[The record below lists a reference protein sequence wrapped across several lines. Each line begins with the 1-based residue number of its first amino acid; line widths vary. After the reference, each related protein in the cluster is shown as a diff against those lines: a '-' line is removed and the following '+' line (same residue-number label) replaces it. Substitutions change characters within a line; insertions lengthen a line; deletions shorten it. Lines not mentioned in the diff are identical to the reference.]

1 MVSLQSSL
9 CILFKRDKVV
19 LTHLGK
25 GFSKYTLMDYEVIDL
40 SSVED
45 RSEDHIDVLI
55 QNGISH
61 FLEEHRIKPDSVSI
75 GIPREDVFFTF
86 AELPKV
92 PGASLEDL
100 LNYEIERHVPLP
112 SESICFDAQVV
123 ERGEAQD
130 GMLKVAIIAAHRDL
144 IQRYANIVEQIDL
157 TASSITISALGL
169 VDFFVR
175 FGEPAD
181 HVTTALVD
189 CDNGNAD
196 VVILRGKELMH
207 CRSIDLE
214 RDEFGPTRQRPP
226 VKKTLLG
233 EKLKE
238 LGLITDEQLQ
248 MALTEQRKT
257 REVLLGQILFNLKFI
272 SEQDL
277 VKALSGQTSRPPG
290 TCDSEN
296 VKTAAVPADVGAA
309 HEPPYSPPMVVLDQA
324 YRKKAQAIL
333 DELTSYLERNGEDIY
348 IDELYLSGE
357 YRSALALQGTLLEL
371 GFAGR
376 IKMLQPHRKIRS
388 LLPPEK
394 ASSLC
399 PAIGLGMRDFEER
412 MTGTNLLPRD
422 LRARPRL
429 YGKRFMIVLSI
440 ALCILLVAV
449 LASSIAKRRMEVGFL
464 EAKVQSLVNEV
475 ELVSATRHQSTA
487 WGGLLKDLKA
497 ISEGTLNPL
506 LVLKELDR
514 LLPSDGPGK
523 VWLTDFRLKGIS
535 LSINGR
541 SNKPEEILTK
551 LEESPIFKNVRFE
564 GQITSGTDS
573 ERFGVVAEIDVGN
586 QWGLLRTEREP
597 IVYEKP
603 IGPEPPPEGTVVGA
617 RGSDEEEPEEEP
629 EEMPELP
636 LRNPFAGMGF
646 DRTQQ
651 PPGPDLPLRNP
662 FMQGPPGQMFD
673 NRLPATGMG
682 AVPHEDESDR
692 EQAHVEDNGKSVE
705 SDEDVPIDSGDNAK
719 SEGASEAT
727 EE

>member
-25 GFSKYTLMDYEVIDL
+25 GFSRYTLMDYEVIDL

-92 PGASLEDL
+92 AGTSLEDL

-112 SESICFDAQVV
+112 SGSICFDAQVV
-123 ERGEAQD
+123 EQDEAQD

-157 TASSITISALGL
+157 TASAITISALGL

-189 CDNGNAD
+189 CDNGSAD

-214 RDEFGPTRQRPP
+214 RDDLGPTRQRPP

-248 MALTEQRKT
+248 LALTEQRKT

-272 SEQDL
+272 SEEDL
-277 VKALSGQTSRPPG
+277 VKALSGQTSPPPG
-290 TCDSEN
+290 TCDSE
-296 VKTAAVPADVGAA
+296 KAKPAAVPADVGAA
-309 HEPPYSPPMVVLDQA
+309 HEPPYVLDQA
-324 YRKKAQAIL
+324 HRKKAQAIL
-333 DELTSYLERNGEDIY
+333 AELTSYLERNGEDIY

-357 YRSALALQGTLLEL
+357 YRSALSLQGTLLEL

-376 IKMLQPHRKIRS
+376 IKMLQPHRKIHS

-412 MTGTNLLPRD
+412 MGGINLLPKD
-422 LRARPRL
+422 LRARRRL
-429 YGKRFMIVLSI
+429 YGKRFMIGLSI

-449 LASSIAKRRMEVGFL
+449 LGSSIAKRRMEVGFL
-464 EAKVQSLVNEV
+464 EAKVQSLVSEV
-475 ELVSATRHQSTA
+475 ELVSATRRQSTA
-487 WGGLLKDLKA
+487 WAGLLKDLKA
-497 ISEGTLNPL
+497 ISQETLNPL

-514 LLPSDGPGK
+514 LLPSDGPEK
-523 VWLTDFRLKGIS
+523 VWLTDFRLRGTK

-541 SNKPEEILTK
+541 SNKPEEILAK
-551 LEESPIFKNVRFE
+551 LEESPIFKNVGFE
-564 GQITSGTDS
+564 GRITSSADS
-573 ERFGVVAEIDVGN
+573 ERFGIVAEIDVGN
-586 QWGLLRTEREP
+586 QWALLSTEREP
-597 IVYEKP
+597 IAYEKP
-603 IGPEPPPEGTVVGA
+603 IGPEPPPEGTAVAPGGV
-617 RGSDEEEPEEEP
+617 DEEQPEEQP
-629 EEMPELP
+629 EEMQYLP
-636 LRNPFAGMGF
+636 LRDPLAGAGF
-646 DRTQQ
+646 DRTQL

-662 FMQGPPGQMFD
+662 FIQGPPGQMFD

-682 AVPHEDESDR
+682 VVLPEDEWDG
-692 EQAHVEDNGKSVE
+692 EQAHAEDDRKSVE
-705 SDEDVPIDSGDNAK
+705 SDEGVRIDPEDNGE
-719 SEGASEAT
+719 SENATEAT